1 MPRFQA
7 GDKTKSIGLRLP
19 IAVFTDLAA
28 MAVKEQRAVN
38 SMASI
43 LLAEALGARRE
54 KAASPNRQVSA
65 TES

>member
-7 GDKTKSIGLRLP
+7 GDKTKSIGFRLP

-43 LLAEALGARRE
+43 LLAEALGARHK
-54 KAASPNRQVSA
+54 KAARPNRQIAVG
-65 TES
+65 ER